1 MEPKVAVVVTLLI
14 RVVTSLIGYDCG
26 APTLNITTVSLNN
39 IGGCEIPLIDPTP
52 IPVRI
57 QLLQLSEFSTT
68 EVIQC
73 KIEIDRT
80 LYYCGMNSHNSIVQ
94 NGRQIYL
101 TELDDKSCRKIQ
113 EIGIV
118 QLGMSAVVTGIKRN
132 STTSRSLTLAG
143 TLTNEGTCTGAQY
156 SDPFGTWANVVVQ
169 AAVKITISNY
179 EASVNMATDR
189 VILQSATQCQ
199 LSEGSCTDADG
210 NQAFWRTE
218 PVDTCLFN
226 RYDVLYDGMATKLR
240 TIENSIQTPDVY
252 TLTTQETTFALAV
265 RSEKPVCGYTLIRTE
280 HPKLF
285 ILETRDGQTFA
296 SRRKVLVSNLDI
308 FSYVNSKFIYVEK
321 HIKTQIKALYKDVLT
336 QRCNLEQQVLRNA
349 LATAAILP
357 EKFAHAVTKSPGYM
371 AVIAG
376 EVAHIIKCIPVECSL
391 RRTEECYLELP
402 VTHRNQSYFL
412 STISRTLIKSG
423 THIECNP
430 LLPAQYF
437 IDGAW
442 YRFAP
447 HPIEVPPPQTLRP
460 MTTPTWGYTPI
471 GNLATSG
478 IYTNEEMEQLRD
490 RIMFPAE
497 RPALLNNLARGS
509 AGYAIPP
516 GTASL
521 KNVLDEDTLQHIA
534 STAFENL
541 WNGFEKFG
549 IVSAGFLG
557 IVAIYSLLKAIIDT
571 IIHGYTLHSLY
582 GCSFALIGAL
592 WSSITNLLITR
603 AHKKNRKEKGSDNES
618 SPQELMPAADE
629 PDPKPSISTRR
640 LSGIDA
646 VLLERLCAAPQPSSR
661 VASA

>member
-1 MEPKVAVVVTLLI
+1 MDLKRIIILALLI
-14 RVVTSLIGYDCG
+14 RIATSLIGYDCG
-26 APTLNITTVSLNN
+26 APTLNVTTISLNN
-39 IGGCEIPLIDPTP
+39 IGGCDIPLIDPTP

-57 QLLQLSEFSTT
+57 QLLQLSEFSAT

-73 KIEIDRT
+73 KIEVDRT

-101 TELDDKSCRKIQ
+101 TELDDKSCRKIH
-113 EIGIV
+113 ETGII
-118 QLGMSAVVTGIKRN
+118 QLGISAIVTGIKRN
-132 STTSRSLTLAG
+132 STTSRSITLAG
-143 TLTNEGTCTGAQY
+143 TLTNEGACTGAQY
-156 SDPFGTWANVVVQ
+156 SDPFGTWTNVVVQ

-179 EASVNMATDR
+179 QASVNMATDR
-189 VILQSATQCQ
+189 VILQSTSQCQ
-199 LSEGSCTDADG
+199 LSEGSCTDVEG

-265 RSEKPVCGYTLIRTE
+265 RSEKPICGYTLIRTE

-321 HIKTQIKALYKDVLT
+321 HLKSQIKALYKDVLT

-357 EKFAHAVTKSPGYM
+357 EKFARAVTKSPGYM

-376 EVAHIIKCIPVECSL
+376 EVAHIVKCIPVECTL

-402 VTHRNQSYFL
+402 VMHKNQTFFL
-412 STISRTLIKSG
+412 STNSRTLIKAG

-430 LLPAQYF
+430 LLPAQYL

-447 HPIEVPPPQTLRP
+447 HPIEVPPPQLLRP
-460 MTTPTWGYTPI
+460 MTTPTWGYSPV
-471 GNLATSG
+471 GNLASSG
-478 IYTNEEMEQLRD
+478 IYTNEEIEQLRD

-509 AGYAIPP
+509 AGYTIPP
-516 GTASL
+516 GSVSL
-521 KNVLDEDTLQHIA
+521 KNLLDENTLEHIT
-534 STAFENL
+534 STAFAKL

-549 IVSAGFLG
+549 IISAGFFG
-557 IVAIYSLLKAIIDT
+557 IIAIYSIIKSVIDT

-582 GCSFALIGAL
+582 GCSFALIGAI
-592 WSSITNLLITR
+592 WNSVTNLLIAR
-603 AHKKNRKEKGSDNES
+603 AHKKNRQTGSEDGTT
-618 SPQELMPAADE
+618 PRELMPEENPE
-629 PDPKPSISTRR
+629 PQPTASYTRR
-640 LSGIDA
+640 LSGVDA
-646 VLLERLCAAPQPSSR
+646 VLLERLRAHPQQSSG
-661 VASA
+661 VASS